1 MKKLVS
7 LTLALLCALSLFA
20 CTGKTPSEKPSDLT
34 GITPDTTEISV
45 FAMNGAT
52 GMGMA
57 GLIADAKA
65 GKTADKISFTMADS
79 ADEYLADLIAG
90 KFDFA
95 CIPPNLAAVLSQ
107 KAAGVYEVAA
117 VNALGVLYLLD
128 RTGATHG
135 VEDLRGKTVYATG
148 EGLVPEIVLTAIL
161 QKAGLTVG
169 EDVTVEYLATAADVG
184 AMYIAGTAEIV
195 MLPQPYVTTVMTKLP
210 LDIATV
216 LDLTAEW
223 DRLFGEGSRL
233 MTGCL
238 AVNSEFAAKHP
249 VAVDRFLTACAAS
262 VEFVNSDSDEAA
274 QAVVDAGIVAS
285 AAVAKAAIPHCNI
298 VFLRG
303 EEMLAA
309 LNGFY
314 KEVYAL
320 KPALLGGALPGD
332 GIVYDG

>member
-7 LTLALLCALSLFA
+7 LALALVCALSLFA

-34 GITPDTTEISV
+34 GVTPDPTEISV
-45 FAMNGAT
+45 FAMNGPT

-65 GKTADKISFTMADS
+65 GKTADKITFTMADA

-95 CIPPNLAAVLSQ
+95 CIPTNLAAVLSK

-117 VNALGVLYLLD
+117 VNTLGVLYLLD
-128 RTGATHG
+128 RTGATHAA
-135 VEDLRGKTVYATG
+135 EDLRGKTVFATG
-148 EGLVPEIVLTAIL
+148 EGLVPEIVLSAL
-161 QKAGLTVG
+161 LKKAGLTVG

-184 AMYIAGTAEIV
+184 AMYLAGTAEIV
-195 MLPQPYVTTVMTKLP
+195 MLPQPYVTNVMNKLP
-210 LDIATV
+210 LDIAAV

-223 DRLFGEGSRL
+223 DRLFGESSRL

-238 AVNSEFAAKHP
+238 AVNAKFAAAHP
-249 VAVDRFLTACAAS
+249 AAVERFLAACAAS

-274 QAVVDAGIVAS
+274 RAVVDAGIVAS
-285 AAVAKAAIPHCNI
+285 AELAKTAIPHCNI
-298 VFLRG
+298 VFLQG
-303 EEMLAA
+303 EEMIAA

-320 KPALLGGALPGD
+320 KPALLGGAIPED
-332 GIVYDG
+332 GIYYGK